1 VREKTITYFYEKKVV
16 FSSVGGSLCD
26 TLSNRTAGIA
36 VTKTNYSKREV
47 RALYSSRAIIKR
59 ESNERV

>member
-1 VREKTITYFYEKKVV
+1 MREKTITYFYEKKVV
-16 FSSVGGSLCD
+16 FSSVGDSLCD

-47 RALYSSRAIIKR
+47 RALYSSRAIIKQ

>member
-1 VREKTITYFYEKKVV
+1 MREKTITYFHEKKVV
-16 FSSVGGSLCD
+16 FSSVGDSLCD

>member
-1 VREKTITYFYEKKVV
+1 MREKTITYFYEKKVV
-16 FSSVGGSLCD
+16 FSLVGDSLCD

>member
-1 VREKTITYFYEKKVV
+1 MREKTITYFYEKKVV
-16 FSSVGGSLCD
+16 FSSVGDSLCD

-36 VTKTNYSKREV
+36 VTKTTTVKRGV